1 MSSIEREIINNF
13 ENLDQM
19 QVMKFKNIIKSILFD
34 SLRNASKKVYDS
46 GADRE
51 LLIKVYNE
59 MMADFKNN

>member
-1 MSSIEREIINNF
+1 MKIEKEIVASFDGLN
-13 ENLDQM
+13 
-19 QVMKFKNIIKSILFD
+19 QVQVIAFKNIIKGILFD
-34 SLRNASKKVYDS
+34 SLKSASKKVYDS